1 MNPELNEYRSKVAAE
16 VARQAGIGIEI
27 ATRTISK
34 SEEWEKQISIGC
46 VTKAAPA
53 KVASKIIFS

>member
-16 VARQAGIGIEI
+16 VARQSGISIEI

-46 VTKAAPA
+46 VTKAIPA